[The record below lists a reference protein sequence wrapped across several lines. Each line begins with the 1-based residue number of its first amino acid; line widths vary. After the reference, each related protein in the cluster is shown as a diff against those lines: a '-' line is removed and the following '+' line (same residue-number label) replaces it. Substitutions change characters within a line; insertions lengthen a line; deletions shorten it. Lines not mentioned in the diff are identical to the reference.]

1 MDAASAGILG
11 LIGGVVLGRN
21 WGRIKRGLSWLGDR
35 IKEEAEALTR
45 PIGEGITE
53 YDHTGQLICELVM
66 MPGGY
71 HARCD
76 HYGDPIPNDAPSRL
90 F

>member
-1 MDAASAGILG
+1 MEAASAGLIG

-21 WGRIKRGLSWLGDR
+21 WKRIKRGLSWLGDR
-35 IKEEAEALTR
+35 IKEEVDAFTT
-45 PIGEGITE
+45 GEGVTE
-53 YDHTGQLICELVM
+53 YDVHTGQLICEIIM

-71 HARCD
+71 QSRVDRHGN
-76 HYGDPIPNDAPSRL
+76 HIPDDAPARL